1 MRVLI
6 TSTPVATH
14 FLPMLPLIR
23 ALGAAGHELLVAGQ
37 PDVTGPAG
45 DAGLATATFGDAFHH
60 IDLRRGGLPDG
71 VRPIEVVGRP
81 PAQQIDGAA
90 QMWRNHAPYFLPDY
104 LELARAWR
112 ADLILSEHME
122 FAGAVIGKVLGVP
135 SVWHR
140 WGTAP
145 TSEFMLGQTRM
156 WLGPL
161 CERLGLG
168 SVPAPDLVLDPA
180 PPALA
185 SSDAPASRPIRPVP
199 HTDGGTP
206 RAWSAPSGRRVVV
219 ALGGYTLE
227 LGGAALLRRIAT
239 VLAAAGGVEA
249 VVAAAPVHR
258 DVIGTLPDGM
268 SWTAGSAPG
277 VLFPGADLVV
287 HHGGPGSTLAAA
299 ALGIPQLVLP
309 QLGDAFVAGD
319 RIAGAG
325 AGITLDSAGLQNSD
339 TQLASAAGALLT
351 DIGYR
356 KAAGQLRAQIESMP
370 DATETVSLLEG
381 LKTSQEVSA

>member
-14 FLPMLPLIR
+14 FLPMLPLVR
-23 ALGAAGHELLVAGQ
+23 ALRAAGHDVLVAGQ
-37 PDVTGPAG
+37 PDVTGPAAE
-45 DAGLATATFGDAFHH
+45 AGLATATFGDTFHYV
-60 IDLRRGGLPDG
+60 DLRRGRLPDG
-71 VRPIEVVGRP
+71 VRPIEVHGRP

-90 QMWRNHAPYFLPDY
+90 QMWRNHAPYFLLDY
-104 LELARAWR
+104 LELAREWR

-122 FAGAVIGKVLGVP
+122 FAGPVVAKVLGVP

-161 CERLGLG
+161 CGRLGLDA
-168 SVPAPDLVLDPA
+168 VPAPDLVLDPA
-180 PPALA
+180 PPALVGA
-185 SSDAPASRPIRPVP
+185 DAPPARPIRPVP
-199 HTDGGTP
+199 HTGDGTP
-206 RAWSAPSGRRVVV
+206 WSWGAAPGRRVAV

-227 LGGAALLRRIAT
+227 LGGAALLRRVAD
-239 VLAAAGGVEA
+239 VLGAAGGVEA
-249 VVAAAPVHR
+249 VVAAAPGYR
-258 DVIGTLPDGM
+258 AAIGALPDGM
-268 SWTAGSAPG
+268 TYTAESAPG
-277 VLFPGADLVV
+277 LLFPGADLVV

-309 QLGDAFVAGD
+309 QLVDAFVAGD

-325 AGITLDSAGLQNSD
+325 AGITLDLAEQQNSD
-339 TQLASAAGALLT
+339 TALAAAADALLT
-351 DIGYR
+351 DPGYR
-356 KAAGQLRAQIESMP
+356 EAAGRLR
-370 DATETVSLLEG
+370 TETEAMPAAAETVALLEG
-381 LKTSQEVSA
+381 LTTTQEVAA

>member
-23 ALGAAGHELLVAGQ
+23 ALGAAGHEVLVAGQ
-37 PDVTGPAG
+37 PDVTGPAR
-45 DAGLATATFGDAFHH
+45 DAGLETATFGDAFHAV
-60 IDLRRGGLPDG
+60 DLRRGRLPEG
-71 VRPIEVVGRP
+71 VRPIEVLGRP

-90 QMWRNHAPYFLPDY
+90 QMWRNHAPYFLYDY
-104 LELARAWR
+104 LELAREWR

-122 FAGAVIGKVLGVP
+122 YAGPVIGKVLGVP

-161 CERLGLG
+161 CERLGLD

-185 SSDAPASRPIRPVP
+185 GTDAPDALPVRPVP
-199 HTDGGTP
+199 HTGEGSP
-206 RAWSAPSGRRVVV
+206 WRWSGPSGRRVVV
-219 ALGGYTLE
+219 ALGGYALE
-227 LGGAALLRRIAT
+227 LGGAALVRRIADA
-239 VLAAAGGVEA
+239 LGAAGGVEA
-249 VVAAAPVHR
+249 VV
-258 DVIGTLPDGM
+258 
-268 SWTAGSAPG
+268 SAPETYRAAIG
-277 VLFPGADLVV
+277 ALPAGLTYTGRTAPGLLFPGADLVV
-287 HHGGPGSTLAAA
+287 HHGGPGSTLGAA
-299 ALGIPQLVLP
+299 ALGVPQLVLP

-319 RIAGAG
+319 RVAAAG
-325 AGITLDSAGLQNSD
+325 AGITLDSAAAQNSD
-339 TQLASAAGALLT
+339 RELGRAVTALLT
-351 DIGYR
+351 GDAYR
-356 KAAGQLRAQIESMP
+356 KAAGRVRAQIEAMP
-370 DATETVSLLEG
+370 GAEVLVPLLAG
-381 LKTSQEVSA
+381 LTTAQEVTA

>member
-23 ALGAAGHELLVAGQ
+23 ALGAAGHEVLVAGQ

-45 DAGLATATFGDAFHH
+45 DAGLATATFGDTFHYV
-60 IDLRRGGLPDG
+60 DLRRGRLPDG
-71 VRPIEVVGRP
+71 VRPIELLGRP

-104 LELARAWR
+104 LELAREWR

-122 FAGAVIGKVLGVP
+122 FAGAVIGKVLGIP

-161 CERLGLG
+161 CERLGLD

-185 SSDAPASRPIRPVP
+185 STDAPDALPIRPVP
-199 HTDGGTP
+199 HTGGGTP
-206 RAWSAPSGRRVVV
+206 WSWNAPSGRRVAV
-219 ALGGYTLE
+219 ALGGLTLE
-227 LGGAALLRRIAT
+227 LGGASLVRRIACALGT
-239 VLAAAGGVEA
+239 AGGTET
-249 VVAAAPVHR
+249 VVSAAPGYR
-258 DVIGTLPDGM
+258 DAIGALPDGM
-268 SWTAGSAPG
+268 TYTAGSAPG
-277 VLFPGADLVV
+277 LLFPGADLVI

-309 QLGDAFVAGD
+309 QLVDAFVSGD

-325 AGITLDSAGLQNSD
+325 AGITLDSAELQNSD
-339 TQLASAAGALLT
+339 AELASAIGALLT
-351 DIGYR
+351 GSAYR
-356 KAAGQLRAQIESMP
+356 DAAGRLRTEIESMP
-370 DATETVSLLEG
+370 TAEDSVTLLEA
-381 LKTSQEVSA
+381 LTTAQEVAA